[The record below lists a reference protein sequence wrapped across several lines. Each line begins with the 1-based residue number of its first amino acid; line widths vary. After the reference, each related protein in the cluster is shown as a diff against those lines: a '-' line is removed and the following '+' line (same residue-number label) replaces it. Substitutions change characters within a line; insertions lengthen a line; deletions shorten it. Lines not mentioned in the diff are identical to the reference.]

1 MLYMG
6 GYKIREGFHH
16 DCSSENVMYLITC
29 KKCERQWVGSCI
41 TRFGTR
47 FNNYRSC
54 QRKFCKAHSVIQ
66 VSFHAHL
73 C

>member
-1 MLYMG
+1 MG

-29 KKCERQWVGSCI
+29 KKCEKQWVGSCI

-54 QRKFCKAHSVIQ
+54 
-66 VSFHAHL
+66 
-73 C
+73 